1 MSSPNQNR
9 NHLLLP
15 LILGLIFLTLFPTH
29 SHAKDAR
36 LSVAY
41 TFGVYQPALKTLN
54 RILGDPGRAILQDP
68 NYLLPRNRLLPA
80 EKRNIVAPSVSGKT
94 SFGLDIQYEANK
106 RFSLVG
112 TLSVWSG
119 ESSVSDE
126 VDLFLRQDLP
136 PDTFPRSATYDLKI
150 TQIWLGW
157 KYNLV
162 QDPDRGRLY
171 LNMGLLG
178 LSIAD
183 LTMDSVVK
191 VNRPDIDLSFASVSS
206 TEAQGIAFTSR
217 FGLGGE
223 YYVSKSISF
232 GIDLNYILATSS
244 EIKVKRHFRSNF
256 SQNLPSPPETTDL
269 QNIPQVPQA
278 GDQLTTATVSS
289 QNVTDLCSP
298 GDESGGCGQGAG
310 SALELEL
317 SGFMVTGVI
326 RYYF

>member
-1 MSSPNQNR
+1 MPWIV
-9 NHLLLP
+9 LP
-15 LILGLIFLTLFPTH
+15 IALIFIVISPIQG
-29 SHAKDAR
+29 HAKDSR

-41 TFGVYQPALKTLN
+41 TFGVYQPSLKTLN

-80 EKRNIVAPSVSGKT
+80 EKRNIVSPPIAGKT

-106 RFSLVG
+106 RFSLVA

-119 ESSVSDE
+119 ESSLSDE
-126 VDLFLRQDLP
+126 IDLFLRQDLP

-150 TQIWLGW
+150 TQLWLGW
-157 KYNLV
+157 KYNLIR
-162 QDPDRGRLY
+162 DPDFGRFY
-171 LNMGLLG
+171 LNIGLFG
-178 LSIAD
+178 VSIAD

-217 FGLGGE
+217 FGFGGE
-223 YYVSKSISF
+223 YYVTKSISF
-232 GIDLNYILATSS
+232 GIDANYILATSS
-244 EIKVKRHFRSNF
+244 KIKVKRHFRSNF
-256 SQNLPSPPETTDL
+256 STNLPSPPETTDL
-269 QNIPQVPQA
+269 QNIPQVPQE
-278 GDQLTTATVSS
+278 GDQLTTAVVSS
-289 QNVTDLCSP
+289 QNVTDLCEP
-298 GDESGGCGQGAG
+298 GDESGGCGRGAG
-310 SALELEL
+310 SPLELEL